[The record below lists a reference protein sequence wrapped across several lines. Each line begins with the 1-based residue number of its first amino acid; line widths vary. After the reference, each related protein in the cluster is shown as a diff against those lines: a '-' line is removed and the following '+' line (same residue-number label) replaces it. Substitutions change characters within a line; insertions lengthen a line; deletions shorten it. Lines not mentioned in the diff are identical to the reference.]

1 MHISINLL
9 SVELDEKRQKIWD
22 FASQSCLKA
31 STHLITTR
39 FGLVSLQFFSVLSL
53 APAAAEG
60 NGKNI
65 IALKST
71 GIINSL
77 SGVSQHGYL

>member
-1 MHISINLL
+1 M
-9 SVELDEKRQKIWD
+9 RRGKIWD
-22 FASQSCLKA
+22 FGSHSCLKA
-31 STHLITTR
+31 SIHLITTR
-39 FGLVSLQFFSVLSL
+39 FGLVSLQFFSVLTL

-65 IALKST
+65 IVLKST
-71 GIINSL
+71 GIVNSL